1 MNLIMRMKIRLLKTQ
16 QRAAQILMKIPK
28 IRVLLMKTQVKTQ
41 MKILP
46 MKTLFMRKQTRILLM
61 RIPTVSQM

>member
-16 QRAAQILMKIPK
+16 QKAVQILMKIPK
-28 IRVLLMKTQVKTQ
+28 IRVLLMKTQ